1 MKPGVLT
8 CEACGPYSALV
19 APYLLR
25 VRDVTGLEIRL
36 TRECWEGHIV
46 VRHPIYSYDKKR
58 DVLYVSVGDPQDAI
72 SREVQPGIFVHLHPR
87 TRKVVGYTLLD
98 FQRRASRTGKK
109 ADVSAFMIPVQ
120 ASFRLPT
127 KLPRRRTATL

>member
-1 MKPGVLT
+1 M
-8 CEACGPYSALV
+8 
-19 APYLLR
+19 
-25 VRDVTGLEIRL
+25 TGR
-36 TRECWEGHIV
+36 
-46 VRHPIYSYDKKR
+46 VRHPIKKR

-109 ADVSAFMIPVQ
+109 ADVSAFTIPVQ